1 MQNSPDLLTRALQH
15 PTLRE
20 AELGRRRARDG
31 TDRDV
36 LAWVEATF
44 GVCIPAVACCPGHV
58 APAQA
63 FCDALRAR
71 DQVALWIASRGFG
84 GKTFLLALL
93 AAANAILFETD
104 VIILGGSGQ
113 QSLRVVEQLHGLWAA
128 GQVPPAWLA
137 SAPTFTKTTF
147 AWGNT
152 IQALKASQP
161 AVRGAHPTRLLL
173 DEIDEMELPILE
185 AAQGQ
190 PMDRDGV
197 QAQTVM
203 SSTHQYPDGTVTAMR
218 RRAAEL
224 GWPVSEWCYRETL
237 TPHGWL
243 TADQVTRKRGE
254 LSRTMW
260 KTEYEL
266 QEPSAEGRAIAPA
279 AVERMFDATLGTHIS
294 ASDLEHLWR
303 GQPGPPAAR
312 AWPDPAGAWYCTGID
327 WAQKRDY
334 TVAVVVRCD
343 TTPLQV
349 VAGYRAQ
356 RRSWQVMTEHV
367 GALLDEYPGPAAHD
381 ATGGG
386 NAMGEFPALA
396 PHDQLQG
403 VTLVG
408 RVRTDLFRN
417 YIGAIER
424 HEIVCPRIDAFYTE
438 HLYCGEDDLFGS
450 GHPPDT
456 VVAMAL
462 AYHAFKTG
470 RQYYRATILASETD
484 PDKLHDLQA
493 DLDAA
498 QVYSPEQID
507 DFVERYLDG
516 AERDHL
522 DPILDACVAVY
533 LNDLD
538 EDGQVDFKGKAK
550 AFVRTY
556 GFLSCVLPYTYAPW
570 EKRSIFLNFLISKL
584 PAPEEEDLSKGI
596 LDAIDMDSYRV
607 EKRAVQQI
615 LLLDENAE
623 IAPVPPSGGGH
634 VPEPELERL
643 SSILREFNDLFGAIA
658 WQDTDRVK
666 EMITETIPF
675 RVAQDAAF
683 KNARQNSDQDNARI
697 EHGKAL
703 TRVMTALIKDDAELF
718 KQFMDNDSF
727 KRWMTETV
735 FTLACKQ
742 AS

>member
-44 GVCIPAVACCPGHV
+44 GVRIPAVACCPGHV

-128 GQVPPAWLA
+128 GQVPPVWLA

-243 TADQVTRKRGE
+243 TADQVERKRRE

-260 KTEYEL
+260 AVEDEL

-294 ASDLEHLWR
+294 AGDLEHLWR

-312 AWPDPAGAWYCTGID
+312 ACPDPAGAWYCTGID

-408 RVRTDLFRN
+408 RVRTDLFRHD
-417 YIGAIER
+417 IGAIER

-470 RQYYRATILASETD
+470 RQPGD
-484 PDKLHDLQA
+484 
-493 DLDAA
+493 
-498 QVYSPEQID
+498 
-507 DFVERYLDG
+507 
-516 AERDHL
+516 
-522 DPILDACVAVY
+522 
-533 LNDLD
+533 
-538 EDGQVDFKGKAK
+538 
-550 AFVRTY
+550 Y
-556 GFLSCVLPYTYAPW
+556 G
-570 EKRSIFLNFLISKL
+570 
-584 PAPEEEDLSKGI
+584 
-596 LDAIDMDSYRV
+596 
-607 EKRAVQQI
+607 
-615 LLLDENAE
+615 
-623 IAPVPPSGGGH
+623 
-634 VPEPELERL
+634 
-643 SSILREFNDLFGAIA
+643 
-658 WQDTDRVK
+658 
-666 EMITETIPF
+666 IT
-675 RVAQDAAF
+675 
-683 KNARQNSDQDNARI
+683 
-697 EHGKAL
+697 L
-703 TRVMTALIKDDAELF
+703 
-718 KQFMDNDSF
+718 
-727 KRWMTETV
+727 
-735 FTLACKQ
+735 
-742 AS
+742 

>member
-1 MQNSPDLLTRALQH
+1 MQNSPDLLTSALQN

-44 GVCIPAVACCPGHV
+44 GVRIPAVACCPRHV

-104 VIILGGSGQ
+104 VIVLGGSGQ
-113 QSLRVVEQLHGLWAA
+113 QSLRVVEQLHRLWAA

-137 SAPTFTKTTF
+137 SEPTFTKTTF

-224 GWPVSEWCYRETL
+224 GWPVYEWCYRETL
-237 TPHGWL
+237 KPHGWL

-260 KTEYEL
+260 ETEYEL

-279 AVERMFDATLGTHIS
+279 AVERMFDADRGTHIP
-294 ASDLEHLWR
+294 AGDLEHTWR
-303 GQPGPPAAR
+303 GQPGPPAER
-312 AWPDPAGAWYCTGID
+312 AWPDPAGAWYCIGVD
-327 WAQKRDY
+327 WAQKRHD

-349 VAGYRAQ
+349 VAVYRIQ
-356 RRSWQVMTEHV
+356 RRPWPEMTERV
-367 GALLDEYPGPAAHD
+367 GALLDEFPGPAVHD
-381 ATGGG
+381 ATGAGS
-386 NAMGEFPALA
+386 AIGEFPALEA
-396 PHDQLQG
+396 HRQLQG

-408 RVRTDLFRN
+408 RDRVDLFRN

-438 HLYCGEDDLFGS
+438 HLYCGEDNLFGS

-470 RQYYRATILASETD
+470 RQPGD
-484 PDKLHDLQA
+484 
-493 DLDAA
+493 
-498 QVYSPEQID
+498 
-507 DFVERYLDG
+507 
-516 AERDHL
+516 
-522 DPILDACVAVY
+522 
-533 LNDLD
+533 
-538 EDGQVDFKGKAK
+538 
-550 AFVRTY
+550 Y
-556 GFLSCVLPYTYAPW
+556 GF
-570 EKRSIFLNFLISKL
+570 
-584 PAPEEEDLSKGI
+584 
-596 LDAIDMDSYRV
+596 
-607 EKRAVQQI
+607 
-615 LLLDENAE
+615 
-623 IAPVPPSGGGH
+623 
-634 VPEPELERL
+634 
-643 SSILREFNDLFGAIA
+643 
-658 WQDTDRVK
+658 
-666 EMITETIPF
+666 
-675 RVAQDAAF
+675 
-683 KNARQNSDQDNARI
+683 
-697 EHGKAL
+697 
-703 TRVMTALIKDDAELF
+703 
-718 KQFMDNDSF
+718 
-727 KRWMTETV
+727 
-735 FTLACKQ
+735 TL
-742 AS
+742 

>member
-1 MQNSPDLLTRALQH
+1 MQNSPDLLTRALQN
-15 PTLRE
+15 PTLLE

-31 TDRDV
+31 TDGDV
-36 LAWVEATF
+36 LAWIEATF
-44 GVCIPAVACCPGHV
+44 GVHIPAVACCPGHV

-71 DQVALWIASRGFG
+71 ASVTLWIASRGFG

-137 SAPTFTKTTF
+137 SAPTFNKTTL
-147 AWGNT
+147 AWGNM
-152 IQALKASQP
+152 IQALTASQT

-173 DEIDEMELPILE
+173 DEIDEMKLPILE

-190 PMDRDGV
+190 PMDRNGV

-224 GWPVSEWCYRETL
+224 GWPVYEWCYRETL
-237 TPHGWL
+237 KPHGWL
-243 TADQVTRKRGE
+243 TADQVTRKRRE

-260 KTEYEL
+260 AVEYEL
-266 QEPSAEGRAIAPA
+266 QEPSAEGRAIHPA
-279 AVERMFDATLGTHIS
+279 AVERMFDADRGTHIP
-294 ASDLEHLWR
+294 AGDLEHRWR
-303 GQPGPPAAR
+303 GQPGPPAER

-349 VAGYRAQ
+349 VAVYRAQ

-438 HLYCGEDDLFGS
+438 HKYCGEDDLFGS

-470 RQYYRATILASETD
+470 RQPGD
-484 PDKLHDLQA
+484 
-493 DLDAA
+493 
-498 QVYSPEQID
+498 
-507 DFVERYLDG
+507 
-516 AERDHL
+516 
-522 DPILDACVAVY
+522 
-533 LNDLD
+533 
-538 EDGQVDFKGKAK
+538 
-550 AFVRTY
+550 Y
-556 GFLSCVLPYTYAPW
+556 GV
-570 EKRSIFLNFLISKL
+570 
-584 PAPEEEDLSKGI
+584 
-596 LDAIDMDSYRV
+596 
-607 EKRAVQQI
+607 
-615 LLLDENAE
+615 
-623 IAPVPPSGGGH
+623 
-634 VPEPELERL
+634 
-643 SSILREFNDLFGAIA
+643 
-658 WQDTDRVK
+658 
-666 EMITETIPF
+666 
-675 RVAQDAAF
+675 
-683 KNARQNSDQDNARI
+683 
-697 EHGKAL
+697 
-703 TRVMTALIKDDAELF
+703 
-718 KQFMDNDSF
+718 
-727 KRWMTETV
+727 
-735 FTLACKQ
+735 TL
-742 AS
+742 